1 MKLKFLLVRNYCVCK
16 QCDQIKEL
24 KLAEF
29 SPNVAQKVATSYYIQ
44 IETTKTFQK
53 WPNLVTLFVSYP
65 LLKGKAS
72 SFLSGPFKDNKEERN
87 LKYSFVFQL

>member
-1 MKLKFLLVRNYCVCK
+1 MKLKFILVRDYCVCK

-44 IETTKTFQK
+44 IETLLEWPKKFQ
-53 WPNLVTLFVSYP
+53 
-65 LLKGKAS
+65 
-72 SFLSGPFKDNKEERN
+72 DN
-87 LKYSFVFQL
+87 